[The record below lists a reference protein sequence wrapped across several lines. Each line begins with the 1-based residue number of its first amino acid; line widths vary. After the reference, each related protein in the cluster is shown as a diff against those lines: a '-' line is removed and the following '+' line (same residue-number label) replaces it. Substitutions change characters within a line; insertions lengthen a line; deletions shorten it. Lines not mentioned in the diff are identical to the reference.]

1 MSVNLQDH
9 MDTEVVQKPIY
20 NYMSETRRRHGTTE
34 TRLMYIQMTFLLY
47 VVASTLETRQT

>member
-34 TRLMYIQMTFLLY
+34 THLIHIQMTFLLY
-47 VVASTLETRQT
+47 V